1 LRLGRRFRL
10 FHAGLIAGRVHAAMV
25 VMITPLAIFLAQYL
39 DNDSSV
45 SRRDPVVSF
54 IELLPLIHVEF
65 AAGVALTKHF
75 DLKIR
80 C

>member
-1 LRLGRRFRL
+1 
-10 FHAGLIAGRVHAAMV
+10 
-25 VMITPLAIFLAQYL
+25 MITPLAIFFAQYL

>member
-1 LRLGRRFRL
+1 
-10 FHAGLIAGRVHAAMV
+10 
-25 VMITPLAIFLAQYL
+25 MITPLAIFFAQFL

-45 SRRDPVVSF
+45 GRDAEVSF
-54 IELLPLIHVEF
+54 IELLPLIHVVF